1 MSQPLTKTTTKTKDE
16 PDDVRMQDL
25 LHRMAREMRIG
36 AAIADDCQDAISED
50 AHLEIDAITAM
61 RLQGLDLLSQQLI
74 ELGRLLDRLAAD
86 AAATTAPGAA
96 FDDINL
102 SDLKQRL
109 VGLNLGGVRVVEPEL
124 W

>member
-1 MSQPLTKTTTKTKDE
+1 MSQPMPKTKDV
-16 PDDVRMQDL
+16 PDAVRMQDL

-50 AHLEIDAITAM
+50 ARLEIDAITAM

-74 ELGRLLDRLAAD
+74 ELGRLLDRLAAES
-86 AAATTAPGAA
+86 AAATAPGAA